1 MGAASATA
9 SVVATTPTAT
19 TDLPKRRKK
28 PKWRNKLNSSA
39 DFGAASAAASVVVGA
54 ASADFGAVSATASVT
69 ATTPTATA
77 TKAKEK
83 PYTNRKRQ
91 NDGYLLNGKSTIDK
105 GGTSSSK
112 GYSCMREHYRN
123 LVV

>member
-1 MGAASATA
+1 MGADFIAASATA
-9 SVVATTPTAT
+9 SIVATTTTAT

-39 DFGAASAAASVVVGA
+39 DFGAASAAASIA
-54 ASADFGAVSATASVT
+54 
-69 ATTPTATA
+69 ATTTTATA